1 MSKLLILCVDGLDPR
16 LASENGFC
24 LPYEKQLAI
33 PKELYWKGAPW
44 TPRVWPSI
52 FAGRIEIFPEIF
64 EINTVRKRIRK
75 GIRKLLL
82 DHGIRWYRS
91 GLKIHFDEKKARSER
106 VYHFI
111 RMKPIVE
118 ETVLDNY
125 NSFTYHLPAVSHD
138 YIYGGDN
145 LYNLQEWRQF
155 NLLAMYLISLNFD
168 IAAVYCRIIDFRGH
182 SYIEGN
188 EDSLKKLLHLY
199 REVFY
204 LAETVAKYGDVMLL
218 SDHGTLG
225 GHTNMAYL
233 GCTRPVKA
241 ESVLDVR
248 EDIERILNEKAKSNI
263 MHLTT
268 ARITLNQ

>member
-1 MSKLLILCVDGLDPR
+1 MSKLLILCVDGLDPS

-33 PKELYWKGAPW
+33 PKELYWKGVPW

-52 FAGRIEIFPEIF
+52 FAGRIEVFPEIF
-64 EINTVRKRIRK
+64 EINTVRKGIRK
-75 GIRKLLL
+75 EIRKLLL

-91 GLKIHFDEKKARSER
+91 GLKIHFDETKAPLSYR
-106 VYHFI
+106 FI

-145 LYNLQEWRQF
+145 LYNLQEWKLF
-155 NLLAMYLISLNFD
+155 KLLAMYLTSQNFD

-182 SYIEGN
+182 RYIEGN

-199 REVFY
+199 REVFH
-204 LAETVAKYGDVMLL
+204 LAETVAKYGDVMLI

-248 EDIERILNEKAKSNI
+248 EDIESILNEKAKYNI
-263 MHLTT
+263 MQPTT
-268 ARITLNQ
+268 ARITLNR